1 MAEGIAVEGL
11 IVDETLASYNLSP
24 QEWHLNRN
32 HQYSGIIAAA
42 LVFDATGRVLLLRRA
57 AHDFVPGRWEP
68 PGGSVDASDQS
79 LAQACARELK
89 EEAGLVARRVEGAV
103 GEGYIFED
111 KGRKFHRFTLLVDVE
126 EVDGGS
132 VRVDP
137 DEHSEWTWA
146 SAKEVAAEK
155 MDDGR
160 EMPVTFHDV
169 KETILEGIRLKQLLK
184 SGQEQ

>member
-1 MAEGIAVEGL
+1 MAAEGL
-11 IVDETLASYNLSP
+11 IVDEALASYNLSP
-24 QEWHLNRN
+24 QEWHLDRN
-32 HQYSGIIAAA
+32 HQYSGIVAAA

-68 PGGSVDASDQS
+68 PGGSVDASDES
-79 LAQACARELK
+79 LAQACARELR

-103 GEGYIFED
+103 GEGFLFED

-126 EVDGGS
+126 DIDSGS

-146 SAKEVAAEK
+146 NADEVAAER

-160 EMPVTFHDV
+160 EMPVTFPSV
-169 KETILEGIRLKQLLK
+169 KETILEGLRLNQLRK
-184 SGQEQ
+184 GGRGQ